1 MKKIK
6 ICTIFIPKIE
16 KCSIIIIKK
25 RSGSMNLK
33 GIKISKKMYK
43 KLNEIGVSNLK
54 NNMLRGLDEF
64 KKFTWSSFVKQEF
77 DSLINCI
84 KILDEN
90 DIFPN
95 INDKQLFIIN
105 YYTDV
110 TEMDI
115 VTVLS
120 DDENRNV
127 IIDVEYKSGEE
138 ATMKLDEQINKR
150 VTDHMRQLF
159 LNEKYVIIGMNDDG
173 FYKANY
179 YDSETN
185 IEINSLNELSELM
198 SNFFGS
204 DIVENVLTQ
213 ANDLAGIHKLYS
225 EMENGTFKYY
235 EETKKTT
242 EYIMEKISEGKKAL
256 VCMSKPGT
264 GKTVVAFKLFFENE
278 NTLFLIMNQ
287 KFYNSLGLTKYFVE
301 GRCFYGSDTF
311 LNQDLSD
318 KIVIIDEVQRLSKE
332 YILEIIQNSK
342 ATVLFGDTGQSFMV
356 NDLEL
361 SSHQLIKYLKDNGIY
376 VQEKELKRSK
386 RYNDTVE
393 KSLNYLTSR
402 NMELKEKIKLE
413 DYSINIYYD
422 ISDFLTAYYSCKEG
436 KRLYTTYDFRDEPI
450 VLIGDKKFIMAERDF
465 YQYSISVGYENYIG
479 HTLHAIS
486 FDVENNFV
494 YLKNVK
500 ISNVHGKDILTKEG
514 CNTKD
519 EESITKFLNELNIL
533 FTRGKKS
540 LNIYTSDFEVYL
552 YLSRKLKEIL

>member
-1 MKKIK
+1 
-6 ICTIFIPKIE
+6 
-16 KCSIIIIKK
+16 
-25 RSGSMNLK
+25 
-33 GIKISKKMYK
+33 MYK

-90 DIFPN
+90 NIFPN

-138 ATMKLDEQINKR
+138 AAIKLDEQINKR

-185 IEINSLNELSELM
+185 IEINSLNELAELM

-204 DIVENVLTQ
+204 DIVETVLTQ

-242 EYIMEKISEGKKAL
+242 EYIMGKISEGKKAL

-402 NMELKEKIKLE
+402 SMELKEKIKLE
-413 DYSINIYYD
+413 DYNINVYYD
-422 ISDFLTAYYSCKEG
+422 ISDFLAAYYSCKNG

-450 VLIGDKKFIMAERDF
+450 ILIGDKKFIMAERDF

-500 ISNVHGKDILTKEG
+500 ISNVHGKDVLTKEG

-519 EESITKFLNELNIL
+519 DESITKFLNELNIL